1 MTGILSPAIL
11 YRIFFVFSLIGII
24 FTIIYLT
31 TLSST
36 VITQTNIISHFGWL
50 IVGIISVIIMG
61 QMYENNITYN
71 ITLIV
76 GLYILYAFM
85 SLINLIHFYKI
96 MLDGKSF
103 NNTVIKSYR
112 MTIGIINI
120 VIFVLF
126 GFTLF
131 MDIRLLG
138 NPQNINNEKLKIG
151 NVVITIIYLVCMIL
165 SIYLLYSTTS
175 KIITYSITDG

>member
-1 MTGILSPAIL
+1 
-11 YRIFFVFSLIGII
+11 
-24 FTIIYLT
+24 
-31 TLSST
+31 
-36 VITQTNIISHFGWL
+36 
-50 IVGIISVIIMG
+50 MG

-112 MTIGIINI
+112 MVIGIINI

-138 NPQNINNEKLKIG
+138 NPQNINNEKLRIG